1 MISTLKS
8 RSLAAWAAIA
18 LLGAVPDRI
27 ARAED
32 ATAGTPGEWLAQ
44 YTSARTLGMGSA
56 FVASADDPL
65 GCLWNPA
72 GLSFMNRNELRF
84 ESARMF
90 EGTTLNAAGFAVPG
104 SRLPSLG
111 IAMVSLG
118 SGDFERTN
126 EMNDALGSFRES
138 ETAYFVTAAK
148 SLSPSLAL
156 GVNFKFVQ
164 QGLEDFHAGGFGM
177 DAGAAMHV
185 TPAVWLGA
193 SVMNL
198 GGPKLQ
204 LRSVSESYPTLMRG
218 GVAMSVLGGRG
229 LLSTEFDHSEGL
241 GSQLRAGAEYW
252 IQPVLAMRF
261 GYQDGQGSGGF
272 SYRFTPHYQL
282 DYGVI
287 DHPLGMAH
295 RVGVRYGFG
304 GFFASAAAEPS
315 IFSPTGEKPVTK
327 ISLNARTKAEPKT
340 WSLEIVNKSDE
351 VVRHFGG
358 QGQPPSH
365 LEWDGKDDSGL
376 PLPDGS
382 SRYRM
387 TVRDAAERHLD
398 APTRSVVIKSTGP
411 EVVVPVEETK

>member
-65 GCLWNPA
+65 GGLWNPA

-261 GYQDGQGSGGF
+261 GYQDGQGSGGV
-272 SYRFTPHYQL
+272 S
-282 DYGVI
+282 
-287 DHPLGMAH
+287 
-295 RVGVRYGFG
+295 YGFG

-327 ISLNARTKAEPKT
+327 ITLNARTKADPKT
-340 WSLEIVNKSDE
+340 WNLEIVNKSDE

-376 PLPDGS
+376 PLPDGTY
-382 SRYRM
+382 RYRM